1 MRYDTSQQEG
11 ALHSALKPPLDEVV
25 AFPELPTGFE
35 RVGETVRCR
44 VQGELQRY
52 WIEHGM
58 MEEEGSFREV
68 VRERGHVEGAMRSS
82 VKSGKSSEKSMKSSG
97 KSMKSSEKSSENS
110 PANSHAIP
118 SIDSSTHSHKHTS
131 PNTPVKTLQ
140 TELRVDE
147 AVEKHM
153 TPIKRTSFFHAQ
165 QGAKTRKKITG
176 VVFRYQ
182 KGFTCAVR
190 QAATVDDFL

>member
-68 VRERGHVEGAMRSS
+68 VRERGHVEGVMRSS
-82 VKSGKSSEKSMKSSG
+82 MKSGKSSEKSLG
-97 KSMKSSEKSSENS
+97 KSMKSPEKSNV
-110 PANSHAIP
+110 NSH
-118 SIDSSTHSHKHTS
+118 SNSSTNLSTHTS

-147 AVEKHM
+147 TVEKHM